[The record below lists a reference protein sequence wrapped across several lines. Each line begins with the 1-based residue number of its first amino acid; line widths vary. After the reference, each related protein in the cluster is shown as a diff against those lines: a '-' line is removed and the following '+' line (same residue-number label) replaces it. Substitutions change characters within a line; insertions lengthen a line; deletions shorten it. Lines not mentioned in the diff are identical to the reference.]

1 MPAPRLVLFDMD
13 DVLCHYD
20 WPGRVAALARLA
32 GMTGDA
38 RPDDVWDAELEDRAD
53 AGHLSAEDYLASFG
67 SRLGLS
73 LSRAQWIE
81 NRRAAMTP
89 WPDMLALAKAISER
103 ATVAILS
110 NNGYLTGECID
121 ALFPELRP
129 IFGERITMS
138 ARFNAQKP
146 DPEVYRRALALFG
159 FSAHETLFTDDRAE
173 NVDGAIAAG
182 LMGHVH
188 AGPDALRAR
197 LAELGL
203 PIST

>member
-32 GMTGDA
+32 GLAGDA
-38 RPDDVWDAELEDRAD
+38 YPDDVWDADLEDRAD
-53 AGHLSAEDYLASFG
+53 RGEIDAAEYLARFG

-73 LSRAQWIE
+73 LNRAQWVE

-103 ATVAILS
+103 ATIAILS
-110 NNGYLTGECID
+110 NNGHLTGECID

-138 ARFNAQKP
+138 ARLGAQKP
-146 DPEVYRRALALFG
+146 DPEVYHRALALFG
-159 FSAHETLFTDDRAE
+159 FSAQETLFTDDRAE

-188 AGPDALRAR
+188 AGPDTLRTR
-197 LAELGL
+197 LPELGL

>member
-32 GMTGDA
+32 GLAGDA
-38 RPDDVWDAELEDRAD
+38 YPDDVWDADLEDRAD
-53 AGHLSAEDYLASFG
+53 RGEIDAAEYLARFG

-73 LSRAQWIE
+73 LNRAQWVE

-103 ATVAILS
+103 ATIAILS
-110 NNGYLTGECID
+110 NNGHLTGECID

-138 ARFNAQKP
+138 ARLGAQKP
-146 DPEVYRRALALFG
+146 DPEVYHRALALFG
-159 FSAHETLFTDDRAE
+159 FSAQETLFTDDRAE

-188 AGPDALRAR
+188 AGPDTLRTR

>member
-20 WPGRVAALARLA
+20 WPGRVAALAQLA

-73 LSRAQWIE
+73 LSRVQWIE

-110 NNGYLTGECID
+110 NNGHLTGECID

-146 DPEVYRRALALFG
+146 DPEVYRRALSLFG

>member
-1 MPAPRLVLFDMD
+1 
-13 DVLCHYD
+13 
-20 WPGRVAALARLA
+20 
-32 GMTGDA
+32 MTGDA
-38 RPDDVWDAELEDRAD
+38 HPDDVWDAELEDRAD
-53 AGHLSAEDYLASFG
+53 AGRLSAEDYLASFG

-89 WPDMLALAKAISER
+89 WPDMLALAKAINER

-110 NNGYLTGECID
+110 NNGHLTGECID

-138 ARFNAQKP
+138 ARFGAQKP
-146 DPEVYRRALALFG
+146 DPEVYRRALGLFG
-159 FSAHETLFTDDRAE
+159 FSAHEALFTDDRAE

>member
-1 MPAPRLVLFDMD
+1 M
-13 DVLCHYD
+13 
-20 WPGRVAALARLA
+20 AALARLA
-32 GMTGDA
+32 GLAGDA
-38 RPDDVWDAELEDRAD
+38 YPDDVWDADLEDRAD
-53 AGHLSAEDYLASFG
+53 RGEIDAAEYLARFG

-73 LSRAQWIE
+73 LNRAQWVE

-103 ATVAILS
+103 ATIAILS
-110 NNGYLTGECID
+110 NNGHLTGECID

-138 ARFNAQKP
+138 ARLGAQKP
-146 DPEVYRRALALFG
+146 DPEVYHRALALFG
-159 FSAHETLFTDDRAE
+159 FSAQETLFTDDRAE

-188 AGPDALRAR
+188 AGPDTLRTR

>member
-32 GMTGDA
+32 GLAGDA
-38 RPDDVWDAELEDRAD
+38 YPDDVWDADLEDRAD
-53 AGHLSAEDYLASFG
+53 RGEIDAAEYLARFG

-73 LSRAQWIE
+73 LNRAQWVE

-103 ATVAILS
+103 ATIAILS
-110 NNGYLTGECID
+110 NNGHLTGECID
-121 ALFPELRP
+121 ALFPELSP

-138 ARFNAQKP
+138 ARLGAQKP
-146 DPEVYRRALALFG
+146 DPEVYHRALALFG
-159 FSAHETLFTDDRAE
+159 FSAQETLFTDDRAE

-188 AGPDALRAR
+188 AGPDTLRTR